1 MIKCKCRLRNS
12 ERRLYAALRHIPCAG
27 MPLNSEHSQWRRKF
41 WIEGLFFC
49 VSGKLWRKLALLQPN
64 SYWLVVE
71 SMIEL
76 HFFMYYESR
85 LCVLALFWDIC
96 EWNSRIIS
104 ATSAT
109 FFPYDNTMIWLLLR
123 PLNYCMSTIISGP
136 ILHNARRYCQ
146 LQ

>member
-1 MIKCKCRLRNS
+1 M
-12 ERRLYAALRHIPCAG
+12 
-27 MPLNSEHSQWRRKF
+27 RK
-41 WIEGLFFC
+41 WKTVAK
-49 VSGKLWRKLALLQPN
+49 VSAFATKFIL
-64 SYWLVVE
+64 VE

-109 FFPYDNTMIWLLLR
+109 FFSYDNTMIWLFLR
-123 PLNYCMSTIISGP
+123 PVDYCMSTIMSGP